1 MKISKMKKVAMIHIK
16 AGYDNE
22 EFSKCAEG
30 NSHFYMFTTM
40 IFREEISI
48 SRAFWSGKNHFCL
61 VQPVQKSF
69 PISPE
74 ILFQECLFTF
84 CM

>member
-1 MKISKMKKVAMIHIK
+1 MKMAKSKNIS
-16 AGYDNE
+16 E
-22 EFSKCAEG
+22 EINFQSYVDEVKHG
-30 NSHFYMFTTM
+30 NIHFYMFTTM

-61 VQPVQKSF
+61 EQPVKKSF
-69 PISPE
+69 PMSPE